1 MRKRM
6 HVFLIGLTGS
16 GKTILGE
23 ELAKKLERPFIDIDR
38 EIARI
43 KGQSI
48 DAIFATQGEQGF
60 RHIEAK
66 TLKQHCGN
74 EIPSVIATGGGV
86 VLNQQNIRTMRCSGT
101 IIRILRKPE
110 SILSTLDVE
119 GRPLLAKNPE
129 RIHSMADERASFYR
143 QAADF
148 SVQNE
153 GIPLKTLEEM
163 MKISNSSERHK
174 RIMIINGPNLNR
186 LGTREPEIYGSKT
199 YGALCNE
206 LENRA
211 EALSIKLEI
220 RQSNHEGDLVD
231 WIQEAG
237 DTCDGIVINPA
248 AYTHTSITLLDAV
261 KCISIPVI
269 EVHLSNIHSRESFR
283 AHSVTAAG
291 AVGIIAGFG
300 TKSYHLALDAM
311 LNILR
316 ESTEPYTSLPAT
328 IRK

>member
-1 MRKRM
+1 MRQRA
-6 HVFLIGLTGS
+6 HVILIGLTGS
-16 GKTILGE
+16 GKTTLGAD
-23 ELAKKLERPFIDIDR
+23 LAKRLARPFYDIDS
-38 EIARI
+38 EIVRATGQSVDALFATRGESGFRVIEARI
-43 KGQSI
+43 
-48 DAIFATQGEQGF
+48 
-60 RHIEAK
+60 
-66 TLKQHCGN
+66 LKQHCEN

-86 VLNQQNIRTMRCSGT
+86 VLNQQNIRNMRESGD
-101 IIRILRKPE
+101 IVRILRRPE
-110 SILSTLDVE
+110 LILSTLDVE

-129 RIHSMADERASFYR
+129 RIHRMAREREPLYR

-148 SVQNE
+148 TVQNE
-153 GIPLKTLEEM
+153 DIPLKTLEALM
-163 MKISNSSERHK
+163 MISESTDLHK

-237 DTCDGIVINPA
+237 DTFDGILINPA
-248 AYTHTSITLLDAV
+248 AYTHTSIALLDAV
-261 KCISIPVI
+261 KCIRIPVI
-269 EVHLSNIHSRESFR
+269 ELHLSNIHGRESFR

-291 AVGIIAGFG
+291 AVGVIAGFG
-300 TKSYHLALDAM
+300 TKSYHFALDAM